1 MTCLSQTAPLAP
13 RGGASLLHGLLA
25 FWQRDAS
32 AARTHYPL
40 ATLDDRALRDLGLTR
55 EVLEP
60 PHRSIRA
67 GLWLDRMP
75 G

>member
-13 RGGASLLHGLLA
+13 RGGASLLRGLLA
-25 FWQRDAS
+25 LWQRRAS
-32 AARTHYPL
+32 APRTRDPF

-60 PHRSIRA
+60 PHRSIPA
-67 GLWLDRMP
+67 GLWLDRIP

>member
-13 RGGASLLHGLLA
+13 RGGASLLHGMLTL
-25 FWQRDAS
+25 WQRHANV
-32 AARTHYPL
+32 ARTRHRLP
-40 ATLDDRALRDLGLTR
+40 TLDDRALCDLGLTR

-60 PHRSIRA
+60 PHRAAPAR
-67 GLWLDRMP
+67 LWLDHIP

>member
-1 MTCLSQTAPLAP
+1 MTCLSHTAPLAP

-25 FWQRDAS
+25 LWQRRAS
-32 AARTHYPL
+32 AARTRYPL

-55 EVLEP
+55 DALEP
-60 PHRSIRA
+60 PHRSDPAR
-67 GLWLDRMP
+67 LWLDRIP